1 LEAGTCGVGS
11 WLCVQVL
18 HQVCNLAFLHF
29 RVYAVCC
36 QEILNGLRVKLARA
50 LVSVDKSRVHAI
62 SVYVGRAWNNSNVKH
77 GVASV
82 LGDSVK
88 VDLSTVGAVNCQS
101 CCLTRA
107 HECSLGAEGVRAAN
121 IAERILVVVVSRL
134 SFERVEA

>member
-1 LEAGTCGVGS
+1 METGTCGTFS

-18 HQVCNLAFLHF
+18 LQVSNLAFLHF

-36 QEILNGLRVKLARA
+36 QKILDGLRVKLARA
-50 LVSVDKSRVHAI
+50 LVRVVKRRVQAI
-62 SVYVGRAWNNSNVKH
+62 SVYIGRAWNNSNVKH

-88 VDLSTVGAVNCQS
+88 VDFSAVGAVNCDS
-101 CCLTRA
+101 CVVTRA

-121 IAERILVVVVSRL
+121 IAKRILVVVVSRL